1 MSLSNILQQVQR
13 KGQVPVRNNVEQK
26 KQSVEHPA
34 KASRPER
41 PAERVRVVDPVVAK
55 LKAAR
60 KLEMEKKEQE
70 RKAKLGTIGANNS
83 SKKLKS
89 TIPIRSSAKKV
100 QHQQNAQQSTTG
112 SGRSKQSQDSVRN
125 LHEPAAPRRPP
136 AKKMK
141 FNELMK
147 KASQIDN
154 SKLSINIKHRTS
166 SPEMK
171 ENRVGKPPPAKRF
184 NSDLSS
190 GSRGPPVSRG
200 SHDIS
205 PKEQNIRLKEQ
216 VIRSNPLPMRKPSSA
231 LEQKLNRKKAAAGS
245 ASASRYRDEYE
256 DDSDND
262 SFIASDDEEEEDA
275 SRGHAD
281 YDRDEI
287 WAIFN
292 RGKKRSHFENN
303 GYDSADDME
312 ATGAEILEEEM
323 RSKRRAELEDKR
335 EWEEEQR
342 RAAAKR
348 AKKSG
353 R

>member
-26 KQSVEHPA
+26 KQPVEHSA
-34 KASRPER
+34 KASRVER

-70 RKAKLGTIGANNS
+70 RKAKLGISGASNS
-83 SKKLKS
+83 LKKLKS
-89 TIPIRSSAKKV
+89 TIPIRLSAKKL
-100 QHQQNAQQSTTG
+100 QPQQKSQLLTTG
-112 SGRSKQSQDSVRN
+112 SGRLKQLQDSVRYP
-125 LHEPAAPRRPP
+125 HEPAAPRRPP

-184 NSDLSS
+184 SS
-190 GSRGPPVSRG
+190 EPKSRTRG
-200 SHDIS
+200 SPAPRKNQDTL
-205 PKEQNIRLKEQ
+205 PKEQHIRPKEQ
-216 VIRSNPLPMRKPSSA
+216 VIRSNPLPVRKPSSA
-231 LEQKLNRKKAAAGS
+231 LEQKLKSKKVAEGS
-245 ASASRYRDEYE
+245 ASSSRYRDEYE

-262 SFIASDDEEEEDA
+262 SFIASDDEEEEEA
-275 SRGHAD
+275 SRGHVD

-348 AKKSG
+348 ARKLG